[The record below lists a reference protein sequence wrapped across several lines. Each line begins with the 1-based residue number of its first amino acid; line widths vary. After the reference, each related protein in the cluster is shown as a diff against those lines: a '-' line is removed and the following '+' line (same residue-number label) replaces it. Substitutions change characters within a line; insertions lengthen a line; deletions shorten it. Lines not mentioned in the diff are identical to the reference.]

1 MMHGMPGILPIESH
15 FAQSADPLRAAFA
28 KRGSAH
34 WMMGRPVPVENPPEV
49 YARLLCASGTGKRS
63 VYIHI
68 PFCVNHC
75 LFCGF
80 YRNRAD
86 GADMQDYVGHLLRE
100 IGRDGALVSRQPIHA
115 VYFGGGTPSALDAGD
130 LYALISAVC
139 ANLPLAPDCEI
150 TIEGRVVGF
159 TLDKVEACLKAGA
172 NRFSIGVQS
181 FDTVLRRRFG
191 RKAASDEIVA
201 FMECLKQ
208 TDRAAVVC
216 DLIYGLPGQS
226 MESWRRDIE
235 TCIALGIDGVDLY
248 GLSLFEKGPLAQSIA
263 KGALP
268 PAIALPEMAEMYAV
282 GLQMLEAAGW
292 RHLTQAHWASNTR
305 ERNLYNQYAKT
316 GSDCLAF
323 GAGAG
328 GMLAGHRFMQE
339 GDASVYKG
347 CVSEGRKPIAMM
359 FAPSPMAVLRNRI
372 SAGLETGHLNL
383 TALEQETAPGLVA
396 ALGPLMAQWAGAG
409 LIRDR
414 VDAVQP
420 LVPGWFWLSN
430 LSDSLL
436 QVTMQHLHGPGQH
449 TQQGMH
455 HVH

>member
-1 MMHGMPGILPIESH
+1 MMHGMPDVLPIESH
-15 FAQSADPLRAAFA
+15 FAQGADPLRGAFT

-34 WMMGRPVPVENPPEV
+34 WMMGRPVPVENPSEV
-49 YARLLCASGTGKRS
+49 YARLLSANSTGKRS
-63 VYIHI
+63 VYVHI

-86 GADMQDYVGHLLRE
+86 GADMHEYVGHLLRE
-100 IGRDGALVSRQPIHA
+100 IGRDGALVSSQPIHA
-115 VYFGGGTPSALDAGD
+115 VYFGGGTPSALDADD

-150 TIEGRVVGF
+150 TVEGRVVGF

-181 FDTVLRRRFG
+181 FDTGLRRRFG
-191 RKAASDEIVA
+191 RKAACDEIIA

-208 TDRAAVVC
+208 TERAAVVC
-216 DLIYGLPGQS
+216 DLIYGLPGQT
-226 MESWRRDIE
+226 METWRRDIE
-235 TCIALGIDGVDLY
+235 ICIALGIDGVDLY

-268 PAIALPEMAEMYAV
+268 AAIALPEMAEMYAT
-282 GLQMLEAAGW
+282 GLQMLESAGW

-305 ERNLYNQYAKT
+305 ERNLYNQYAKNGT
-316 GSDCLAF
+316 DCLAF

-328 GMLAGHRFMQE
+328 GTLAGHRFMQE
-339 GDASVYKG
+339 GDVSVYKT
-347 CVSEGRKPIAMM
+347 CISDGRKPIAMM
-359 FAPSPMAVLRNRI
+359 FAPSPVAALRNYI
-372 SAGLETGHLNL
+372 SAGLETGYLSL
-383 TALEQETAPGLVA
+383 AALEQKTAPGLMVA
-396 ALGPLMAQWAGAG
+396 LAPLVAQWAGVG

-414 VDAVQP
+414 VDAIQP
-420 LVPGWFWLSN
+420 QVPGWFWLSN
-430 LSDSLL
+430 ISDSLL
-436 QVTMQHLHGPGQH
+436 QVAMQHLRGAKQH
-449 TQQGMH
+449 AIQGMH